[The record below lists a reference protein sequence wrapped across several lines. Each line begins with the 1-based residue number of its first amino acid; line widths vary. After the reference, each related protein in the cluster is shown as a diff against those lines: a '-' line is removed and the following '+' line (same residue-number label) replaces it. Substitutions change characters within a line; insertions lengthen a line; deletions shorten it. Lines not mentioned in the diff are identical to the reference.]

1 MGRRS
6 GTGHADE
13 RPAREV
19 TVSRSFRVA
28 ATPVT
33 NEQFAAVDATHA
45 EPRGYLAATR
55 TPDGVVHLLSSA
67 LHYRFTLEWLEAAA
81 D

>member
-1 MGRRS
+1 MSPGGPPREYD
-6 GTGHADE
+6 GGAWTDE
-13 RPAREV
+13 F
-19 TVSRSFRVA
+19 TL
-28 ATPVT
+28 
-33 NEQFAAVDATHA
+33 DATHA